1 MHQAKLTP
9 SIKISVCKGHP
20 LETYIWYRIPSLSV
34 YTKSLTKGTKREST
48 MLFPSGWTQYHTIL
62 PPSPIGVE
70 LPASFLELSKGKNKV
85 PSPTKKCLIP
95 PLMHPSI
102 VLETEPVAFPLSLL
116 SRTKLDASLRDSP
129 QTLSAG
135 APLGEH
141 FYQDRTLIKALF
153 RSSFSQHS

>member
-70 LPASFLELSKGKNKV
+70 LPASFLELSKGKQGSVPYKKV
-85 PSPTKKCLIP
+85 LNPPTNAP
-95 PLMHPSI
+95 
-102 VLETEPVAFPLSLL
+102 FN
-116 SRTKLDASLRDSP
+116 
-129 QTLSAG
+129 SA
-135 APLGEH
+135 
-141 FYQDRTLIKALF
+141 
-153 RSSFSQHS
+153 